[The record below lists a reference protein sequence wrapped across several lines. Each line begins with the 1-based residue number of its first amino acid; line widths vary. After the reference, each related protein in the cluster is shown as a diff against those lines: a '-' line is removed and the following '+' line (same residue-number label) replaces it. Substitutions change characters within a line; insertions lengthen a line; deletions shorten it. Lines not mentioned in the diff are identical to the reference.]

1 MTRNVDIKKMAK
13 NGWNFDRNDWDR
25 TDLCV
30 YLNTAGQIC
39 EYEYADL
46 DDCDFI
52 AEFDLDSYDAEG
64 AAFSCKEEF
73 EQYAHNAAITLVQD
87 FDYDGWNTSR
97 LMEDRDIYRELPT
110 REDLINELLEDEIDE
125 DEQEDF
131 LAEVE
136 ENGLAETILNHGL
149 HGYAFILYG
158 CVSQKDVEYT
168 EKYNMDI
175 YKAVDILFEDCDN
188 SNFFS
193 YVIENDSNIKKTFK
207 KVIKE
212 SESFD
217 DTDKRD
223 IIEVIEDIA

>member
-13 NGWNFDRNDWDR
+13 NGWNFDRETWDE

-46 DDCDFI
+46 YSCQYI
-52 AEFDLDSYDAEG
+52 AELNLDSYDAEG

-73 EQYAHNAAITLVQD
+73 IEYAHRPAITLVQD

-97 LMEDRDIYRELPT
+97 LMENKDIYRELPS

-149 HGYAFILYG
+149 HGYAFILYAT
-158 CVSQKDVEYT
+158 VSQKDVEYT
-168 EKYNMDI
+168 EKYNMKLYDI
-175 YKAVDILFEDCDN
+175 VDLLSDDRDN

-193 YVIENDSNIKKTFK
+193 YVIENDSNIKKTIK
-207 KVIKE
+207 KVVKD
-212 SESFD
+212 SDYFD